1 MEITNYEYK
10 TEPYQH
16 QQEVLETSAYKNL
29 YALFLE
35 MGLGKSKILLDNLA
49 ILFKQDEVSG
59 AVIVAPKGVLNNWSE
74 NEIARHMPEDRD

>member
-16 QQEVLETSAYKNL
+16 QREVLETSAYKNL

-49 ILFKQDEVSG
+49 ILFKQD
-59 AVIVAPKGVLNNWSE
+59 
-74 NEIARHMPEDRD
+74 